1 MQTMRI
7 MDGMTA
13 EADDQKKK
21 VVLTS
26 QEEGPEVS
34 ISVRNLVE
42 FILRYGD
49 IDNRSHGGPDNAFQE
64 GNRIHRMIQKKMG
77 AGYQAEVTLKVF
89 YPREAYT
96 LTVEGRADGI
106 FELDDMVTIDEIK
119 GTFSNPARLREPMP
133 LHLAQAKCYAYM
145 YAIREDLEV
154 VRVRMTYCHIP
165 TERLTYFFREYS
177 IEELEEWFVDLL
189 EQYSKWADYSI
200 QWNQVRTDSIRGLPF
215 PFPYREGL
223 KELAVNVYRTIYH
236 RRKLFLE
243 APTGVGKTISTI
255 YPAVQ
260 AMGQNMAEKIFYLTA
275 KTITRTVADETF
287 SLLRQRGLHLKSVIL
302 TAKEKICFLET
313 CDCNPEACPY
323 ARGHFDR
330 INDCVYDLLTTGEN
344 FNRETIETYAR
355 KHRVCPFEMC
365 LDVSLFADAVI
376 CDYNYLFDPHVYLKR
391 FFQEG
396 VQGEYIF
403 LIDEAHNLLERGREM
418 YSAVIWKEQF
428 MEMRRDLKLLYAEE
442 VGASLKKGQVE
453 GQIGLELSGD
463 TFGSE
468 GDAFDS
474 EIPENEASFDDDQ
487 MSQHP
492 DRHRKK
498 LGTSILVREGY
509 AEKLIQ
515 QLSRCNRE
523 MLKLKR
529 ACEGC
534 RVEEDLEDVVQAML
548 RLSGTLDDYLEEQEH
563 VALPIRDELLDLY
576 FDISHFLKIYEL
588 VDEHYVN
595 YSAMSEDGEFMLKL
609 FCVDPSANLEHCMDR
624 GRSSILFSATFLPI
638 QYYKKLLGG
647 TPEDYEVY
655 ARTVFQPEKRALFI
669 AEDVTSKYSRRSE
682 EEFEKIAD
690 YIEAVVENRH
700 GNYMVFCPSYAFLRT
715 VYQRYLDKY
724 GCEDRICLLQM
735 ESMNETDREEFLAL
749 FRSEDSLTAAGACD
763 KVLIGFCVL
772 GGIFG
777 EGIDL
782 KKDSLIGAIIVGT
795 GLPQVCF
802 ERELI
807 KDYFDQTGENGFD
820 YAYKFPGMNKVLQAA
835 GRVIRTVEDVGLV
848 ALLDERFLQ
857 FSYRRLFP
865 EGWESFQQVKLS
877 TISKR
882 VEKFWNEW
890 L

>member
-1 MQTMRI
+1 M
-7 MDGMTA
+7 
-13 EADDQKKK
+13 

-26 QEEGPEVS
+26 QEDGPEVR

-77 AGYQAEVTLKVF
+77 PDYRAEVSLKVF

-106 FELDDMVTIDEIK
+106 FELDHIVTIDEIK
-119 GTFSNPARLREPMP
+119 GTFSNPSRLRDPLP

-145 YAIREDLEV
+145 YALQEDLDQV
-154 VRVRMTYCHIP
+154 QIRMTYCHIP
-165 TERLTYFFREYS
+165 TERLTYFFRTYS
-177 IEELEEWFVDLL
+177 VEELRDWFVDLL
-189 EQYSKWADYSI
+189 EQYSKWSDYTM
-200 QWNQVRTDSIRGLPF
+200 QWNKTRTDSIRGLPF
-215 PFPYREGL
+215 PFPYREGQ

-236 RRKLFLE
+236 KRKLFLE
-243 APTGVGKTISTI
+243 APTGVGKTITTI

-302 TAKEKICFLET
+302 TAKEKICFQET

-344 FNRETIETYAR
+344 FNREAIEVYAR
-355 KHRVCPFEMC
+355 KHQVCPFEMC
-365 LDVSLFADAVI
+365 LDLSLFADAII

-396 VQGEYIF
+396 VQGDYIF

-428 MEMRRDLKLLYAEE
+428 LEMRRDLKLLYAEE

-453 GQIGLELSGD
+453 GQIGLELSTGD
-463 TFGSE
+463 SSIE
-468 GDAFDS
+468 GEVFDS
-474 EIPENEASFDDDQ
+474 EMPENEAFSDDDYSGQ
-487 MSQHP
+487 QHDP
-492 DRHRKK
+492 YRKK
-498 LGTSILVREGY
+498 LGKSILVREGY

-515 QLSRCNRE
+515 QLSRCNQE

-534 RVEEDLEDVVQAML
+534 KVERDLEDVVQAMI
-548 RLSGTLDDYLEEQEH
+548 RLSGTMNDYLEEQEH
-563 VALPIRDELLDLY
+563 AALPIRDDFLDLY
-576 FDISHFLKIYEL
+576 FAISHFLKIYEL
-588 VDEHYVN
+588 VDDHYVN

-609 FCVDPSANLEHCMDR
+609 FCVDPSANLEHCMTR

-669 AEDVTSKYSRRSE
+669 AEDVTSKYSRRSD

-724 GCEDRICLLQM
+724 GCEERICLLQM
-735 ESMNETDREEFLAL
+735 ESMNETDREDFLAL
-749 FRSEDSLTAAGACD
+749 FRSEDSLTSAGACE

-782 KKDSLIGAIIVGT
+782 KRDSLIGAIIVGT

-807 KDYFDQTGENGFD
+807 KEYFDGEDENGFD

-865 EGWESFQQVKLS
+865 EGWESYQQVNLS